1 MRYVCV
7 CMYMFTAE
15 TAETAETDYHYHLLS
30 IRRLAVDS
38 PQVVQT
44 KATNM

>member
-15 TAETAETDYHYHLLS
+15 TAETDYHYHLLF